1 MSDSDSSDDDLAGV
15 FTAFDIVKTDD
26 LADSEIV
33 KQNLATKR
41 KVHDAY
47 AAGPT
52 PAERDKKKIELLKR
66 RKRPMRDLME
76 DESDYADAVSSPA
89 KRNKSDNRN
98 IFEDDTENVSKPK
111 STSSTPA
118 LKPLK
123 KLSKEKSLK
132 PLKSNSFSETKTSP
146 KIQNNSKKSAPAMDM
161 GVIPAKKAQIPSK
174 NADKAE
180 MPEGESA
187 VCSLSGIVLR
197 NDFDNSSDIRI
208 RIASQN
214 RV

>member
-26 LADSEIV
+26 LADSDIV

-76 DESDYADAVSSPA
+76 DESDYADTVSSPA
-89 KRNKSDNRN
+89 KRNKTEKKNV
-98 IFEDDTENVSKPK
+98 FEEENEDSANVSTPRLGP
-111 STSSTPA
+111 SSFNSTPA

-123 KLSKEKSLK
+123 KVPKEKSLK
-132 PLKSNSFSETKTSP
+132 PLKNKTTSETKPS
-146 KIQNNSKKSAPAMDM
+146 KIQQNSMKSAPAMDM
-161 GVIPAKKAQIPSK
+161 GVIQTKIVPKPSENVVK
-174 NADKAE
+174 TE
-180 MPEGESA
+180 MAEGESA
-187 VCSLSGIVLR
+187 VCGLSGIVLR
-197 NDFDNSSDIRI
+197 NDSENY
-208 RIASQN
+208 
-214 RV
+214 

>member
-26 LADSEIV
+26 LADSDIV

-41 KVHDAY
+41 KIHDAF

-76 DESDYADAVSSPA
+76 DESDYAVSSPA
-89 KRNKSDNRN
+89 KRNKSENRN
-98 IFEDDTENVSKPK
+98 VFEEEKEDANGFNPK
-111 STSSTPA
+111 SSNSTPA

-123 KLSKEKSLK
+123 KISKEKSLK
-132 PLKSNSFSETKTSP
+132 PLKNNESTETKTSP
-146 KIQNNSKKSAPAMDM
+146 KIQKNFKKSAPAMDM
-161 GVIPAKKAQIPSK
+161 GVIPTKKEPKPSK
-174 NADKAE
+174 TEVKAE

-187 VCSLSGIVLR
+187 VCSISGIVLR
-197 NDFDNSSDIRI
+197 NDFDNFRYFHIFIKD
-208 RIASQN
+208 
-214 RV
+214 